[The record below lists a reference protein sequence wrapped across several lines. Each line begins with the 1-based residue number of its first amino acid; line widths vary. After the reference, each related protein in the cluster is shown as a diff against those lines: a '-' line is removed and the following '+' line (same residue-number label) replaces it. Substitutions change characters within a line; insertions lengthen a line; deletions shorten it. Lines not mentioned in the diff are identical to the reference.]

1 MKNPSVLR
9 TEANSLLTMIIA
21 KHPNCDKC
29 QLFQTC
35 KSPWMQPS
43 GNTTEPLVLVV
54 GEAPGA
60 DEDERGIPFVGQSGQ
75 LLRSALENVGLNVKA
90 DVAFTNVVKC
100 RPPENKISKKAID
113 LCKHY
118 VFDEIKAYD
127 PSIVFLM
134 GNSPLSA
141 VLEQSGIS
149 NWNGVVVQREGVTY
163 VPLFH
168 PAYIL
173 RNMGAM
179 DEWLSAILKAVDS
192 LFDEEEEET
201 GVEYIF
207 PKTASDLN
215 DMMAYFTDYAYT
227 TDDMISF
234 DVETA
239 SLDPFA
245 HHNLLLG
252 VSFAHGSRAYSFPLE
267 HEEAESWWSS
277 LEAHEYAYNITKS
290 LLEGFNKRIIGHN
303 IKFDQQHARF
313 LLEDEF
319 EAGGDTMILSHLLD
333 SRQGIHGLKRLAG
346 IHLGMYDY
354 DKPLQDYIKTNPKA
368 NPNRGGS
375 YAAIPLKLLLPYA
388 AKDAYATYQLHG
400 ILYQKLSEK
409 QKHLYNEMLMPA
421 SNVLARM
428 EYNGM
433 KIDDFV
439 ADRYITVYRVRQE
452 EIYEEILKDKKVQK
466 FIKDKQLMID
476 EARPPNSKA
485 KRVMFNFNPNSVM
498 QLKELYF
505 KYYKMPVTDVTE
517 TGEPSTKA
525 GVMKP
530 LEKKYP
536 IIKLIRYY
544 KLLTKMLGTYLEPS
558 LTSWKRGDGRVHSTY
573 NMHGTRTGR
582 LSSSNPNLQNI
593 PTPEKEPGT
602 LLEIMPIK
610 NIFTYT
616 FPKGVVM
623 SVDYSG
629 MELRVFAS
637 LAKCD
642 SMIAIHESGADFHSM
657 VAIMSTTGRDVDEI
671 TKEEANRFKD
681 DFKPVRYRYKWTNWT
696 LLFGGDEYTL
706 VSLYDV
712 PVNDAKAT
720 VKSYYQRFPEV
731 LEFREWTTEFGSTYG
746 YIESPFGRRE
756 HLHYINDRD
765 VGKANKD
772 KRAAVNMP
780 VQSGASD
787 TLLCSLV
794 IIDKFIR
801 DRGLRSMLVNTV
813 HDSIVLDVHPD
824 EIDEVAALCVDV
836 MENVKRYALIYMPN
850 VDFSWLICPLKADV
864 DVGTH
869 YGAYIDYKDYKAGV
883 PL

>member
-1 MKNPSVLR
+1 M
-9 TEANSLLTMIIA
+9 E
-21 KHPNCDKC
+21 
-29 QLFQTC
+29 
-35 KSPWMQPS
+35 PS
-43 GNTTEPLVLVV
+43 GSMEPLVLVV

-60 DEDERGIPFVGQSGQ
+60 EEDERDEPFVGQSGR
-75 LLRSALENVGLNVKA
+75 LLRNALENVGLNVRA

-100 RPPENKISKKAID
+100 RPPDNKITKKAIE

-118 VFDEIKAYD
+118 VFDEIAEYK
-127 PSIVFLM
+127 PKIVMLL
-134 GNSPLSA
+134 GNSPLNA
-141 VLEQSGIS
+141 VLGESGVTT
-149 NWNGVVVQREGVTY
+149 WNGVVVERDGITY

-173 RNMGAM
+173 RNMSAM
-179 DEWLSAILKAVDS
+179 DEWLSGMMKAVDT
-192 LFDEEEEET
+192 LFEDDEPDSD
-201 GVEYIF
+201 VEHIF
-207 PKTASDLN
+207 PKTRKDL
-215 DMMAYFTDYAYT
+215 
-227 TDDMISF
+227 DDMLEYFSHQEAISF

-245 HHNLLLG
+245 DHNLLLA
-252 VSFAHGSRAYSFPLE
+252 VSFAAGDRAYSFPIE
-267 HEEAESWWSS
+267 HEEDWWSNEES
-277 LEAHEYAYNITKS
+277 EDYAIRATRLVLEV
-290 LLEGFNKRIIGHN
+290 FNCRVIGHN
-303 IKFDQQHARF
+303 IKFDQQHARH
-313 LLEDEF
+313 LLSSCF
-319 EAGGDTMILSHLLD
+319 EAGGDTMLLSHLLD

-354 DKPLQDYIKTNPKA
+354 DKPLQDYIKTNPRA

-375 YAAIPLKLLLPYA
+375 YAAIPLSLLLPYA
-388 AKDAYATYQLHG
+388 AMDAYATYRLHD
-400 ILYQKLSEK
+400 ILYDKLSPK
-409 QKHLYNEMLMPA
+409 QKHLYHELIIPA
-421 SNVLARM
+421 SNTLARM
-428 EYNGM
+428 EFNGIR
-433 KIDDFV
+433 IDDFV
-439 ADRYITVYRVRQE
+439 ADRYVTIYRVRQE

-466 FIKDKQLMID
+466 LIKDKQKEID
-476 EARPPNSKA
+476 DARKPNSKA
-485 KRVMFNFNPNSVM
+485 KPIVYRFNPNSVH

-505 KYYKMPVTDVTE
+505 KYYKMPITDVTE

-536 IIKLIRYY
+536 IISLIRYY
-544 KLLTKMLGTYLEPS
+544 KLLTKMLGTYLEPA
-558 LTSWKRGDGRVHSTY
+558 LNGQWKRGDGRVHSNY
-573 NMHGTRTGR
+573 NLHGTRTGR

-602 LLEIMPIK
+602 LLETMPIK
-610 NIFTYT
+610 NIFTYS

-637 LAKCD
+637 LARCQ
-642 SMIAIHESGADFHSM
+642 SMIGIHESGADFHSM
-657 VAIMSTTGRDVDEI
+657 VAIMSTTGRDVHEI
-671 TKEEANRFKD
+671 TKEEANKFKD
-681 DFKPVRYRYKWTNWT
+681 EFKPVRYRYKWTNWT
-696 LLFGGDEYTL
+696 LLYGGDEYTL
-706 VSLYDV
+706 VSLYSV
-712 PVNDAKAT
+712 PVDDAKAT
-720 VKSYYQRFPEV
+720 VKAYYDRFPEV
-731 LEFREWTTEFGSTYG
+731 LEFREWTTEFGKENG

-756 HLHYINDRD
+756 HLHYINDKD

-787 TLLCSLV
+787 TLLCALV
-794 IIDKFIR
+794 IIDKFISQ
-801 DRGLRSMLVNTV
+801 RGLRSMLVNTV

-836 MENVKRYALIYMPN
+836 MENIKHYASIYMPN
-850 VDFSWLICPLKADV
+850 VDFEWLICPLKADV

-869 YGAYIDYKDYKAGV
+869 YGAYVDYKDYKAGV